1 MNDEIIKKMTIEN
14 LNLKKRTYN
23 SLKRAGIKTVEEIIN
38 LSFKDLKEVRNLGN
52 KCFEDLV
59 DKIHSLNLLFKDE
72 LLNNNLNENNK
83 VLQIE
88 ALKEKIKEE
97 KYIEINVLDLKFS
110 TNASKCLLENNI
122 KTLYDLILIP
132 EYLLKKVEG
141 LNIKQINEKLDLLGI
156 TNVDRDK
163 LVYENYL
170 EKVNEKKFN
179 QITVEQ
185 LCFSAR
191 TYYSLKR
198 GKINTLEDILKLT
211 ESELMKINNFGKKN
225 FEEVSKKIGRF
236 GLTVKNYSQKSKV
249 LKQIFNNDEFL
260 NRDEKNKII
269 VDNETLE
276 LLNELSQ
283 LLKEHRA
290 LSVELSYLDNEIKNV
305 FEKVKSKG
313 FKL

>member
-38 LSFKDLKEVRNLGN
+38 LSFKDLKGVSNLGN

-72 LLNNNLNENNK
+72 LLNNNLNENSK

-198 GKINTLEDILKLT
+198 SKINTLEDILELT